1 MLEKEK
7 ELEAKKE
14 NTGQIPETERY
25 SLRLRVN
32 LNNSSHPLKPSQIC
46 EKLSRLYFGQRLG
59 ASYDLEGRNY

>member
-14 NTGQIPETERY
+14 NTDQIPETERY

-32 LNNSSHPLKPSQIC
+32 LNNSSHPLKP
-46 EKLSRLYFGQRLG
+46 
-59 ASYDLEGRNY
+59 